1 MKLNRFA
8 QFALIAGIAI
18 FLTAASANA
27 TVIYSTIP
35 STGFGGGGLQLNST
49 SGAAA
54 TLVFTPTGPTTVFD
68 PTNVNLGIF
77 DLTCAGCVTGGSAMF
92 SAFTFNLVVTDIS
105 QAGATATFVGT
116 SAGGVIGAAQ
126 SNISIVWAPLTQLAG
141 TDTWQIYSPTPIVAP
156 NTGSNIGQTT
166 VQGFVTGVP
175 EPVSFILLGSGLLA
189 LGLLRRR
196 KS

>member
-18 FLTAASANA
+18 FLAAASANA
-27 TVIYSTIP
+27 SVIYNTNPGSA
-35 STGFGGGGLQLNST
+35 FGGGGLILNST
-49 SGAAA
+49 AGGA
-54 TLVFTPTGPTTVFD
+54 TLVFSGTGPTTVTD
-68 PTNVNLGIF
+68 PTNVNLGVF
-77 DLTCAGCVTGGSAMF
+77 ELTCAGCATGGTANF
-92 SAFTFNLVVTDIS
+92 PGFTFNLIVTDTTN
-105 QAGATATFVGT
+105 GTFTKTFLGS

-126 SNISIVWAPLTQLAG
+126 SGITIVWTPLTQNIG
-141 TDTWQIYSPTPIVAP
+141 TDFWQIYSPTPIVAP
-156 NTGSNIGQTT
+156 NTGSAKGSTT